1 MLQFKKRLV
10 ALTCWSLAS
19 VAFPVLSAAV
29 GPPPGAVQA
38 PAARALVRG
47 PEIGGRAM
55 VVVGD
60 PQKAAALGLPG
71 LAVGDTVEVARP
83 DGGVW
88 TVTDPKTGRV
98 VESRQEPD
106 LGR

>member
-1 MLQFKKRLV
+1 MLQFKKSV
-10 ALTCWSLAS
+10 AALACWSLVS

-47 PEIGGRAM
+47 PEIGGRTMA
-55 VVVGD
+55 VVGD

-71 LAVGDTVEVARP
+71 LAAGDTVEVARP
-83 DGGVW
+83 DSEKW